1 MSCSFS
7 VSSSSRHHGAA
18 GGSASTGGGGGGNAS
33 KPLHVV
39 RFALDDEMCEY
50 HEVRR
55 LDSYTRDEMKDIWFT
70 KEDYRQMGEET
81 KVIIDSMEKYE
92 SNVNKHNSY
101 KKKSRNNKNCG
112 GGCTHHYY
120 NSSSICGGHYVRGL
134 ENKTQNGS
142 VKKKMANL
150 DGVCAVLVEQ
160 ERQKREGMITS
171 PQSDESL
178 NLISKAYR
186 QVTAA
191 NVREAM
197 ERGGYD
203 AQQVRRT
210 NGTNNEQDDLANGK
224 SSSTPLTRLWILA
237 RASPSTAITK
247 RPIAGVPTTTTTAS
261 STVGGG
267 GTTGGRTTTTTIT
280 GDDLASTFAAMKLAK
295 SRQQQ
300 HQRGT
305 TTTTT
310 ITEPS
315 QQFVGARERIRSF
328 LGRTSR
334 TVRRTSSSN
343 AGRG

>member
-120 NSSSICGGHYVRGL
+120 NSSSICRGHYVRGL

-300 HQRGT
+300 QQRGT
-305 TTTTT
+305 VT
-310 ITEPS
+310 TEPS

>member
-1 MSCSFS
+1 MSCAFS
-7 VSSSSRHHGAA
+7 VSSSTRHGA
-18 GGSASTGGGGGGNAS
+18 GGCASTTGGGGNAS

-237 RASPSTAITK
+237 RASPSTTITK

>member
-1 MSCSFS
+1 
-7 VSSSSRHHGAA
+7 
-18 GGSASTGGGGGGNAS
+18 
-33 KPLHVV
+33 
-39 RFALDDEMCEY
+39 
-50 HEVRR
+50 
-55 LDSYTRDEMKDIWFT
+55 
-70 KEDYRQMGEET
+70 
-81 KVIIDSMEKYE
+81 
-92 SNVNKHNSY
+92 
-101 KKKSRNNKNCG
+101 
-112 GGCTHHYY
+112 
-120 NSSSICGGHYVRGL
+120 
-134 ENKTQNGS
+134 
-142 VKKKMANL
+142 MANL

-160 ERQKREGMITS
+160 ETQKREGMITS

-178 NLISKAYR
+178 NLVSKAYR

-210 NGTNNEQDDLANGK
+210 NGTNIEQDDLANGK

-237 RASPSTAITK
+237 RASPSTTISK
-247 RPIAGVPTTTTTAS
+247 RPMAGVVPTTTTATV
-261 STVGGG
+261 STRGGG
-267 GTTGGRTTTTTIT
+267 SDVRAANAIT

-300 HQRGT
+300 QRGT
-305 TTTTT
+305 TTA
-310 ITEPS
+310 TEPS